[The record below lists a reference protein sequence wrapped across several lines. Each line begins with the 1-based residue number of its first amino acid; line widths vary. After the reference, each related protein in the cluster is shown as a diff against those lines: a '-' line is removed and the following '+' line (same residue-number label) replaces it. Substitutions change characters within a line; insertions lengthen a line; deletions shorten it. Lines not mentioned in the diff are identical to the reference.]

1 MPTAFHPARRQ
12 ELVTRFTALRPD
24 TPARW
29 GRFTA
34 LKMASHVNDAVR
46 MAIGELDAP
55 AKAPGLLKTAF
66 VRWLVIHVMPFPKGA
81 PTAPALLERGNTTPL
96 QLDAERATFASLLDK
111 VAAMQGGGAWPDHP
125 AFGRM
130 TERDWG
136 VLVYRHID
144 HHFKQFG
151 I

>member
-1 MPTAFHPARRQ
+1 MPTAFDPVCRQ
-12 ELVTRFTALRPD
+12 ELVTRFLALTPD

-34 LKMASHVNDAVR
+34 LKMASHVTDAVR
-46 MAIGELDAP
+46 MATGDLDVR
-55 AKAPGLLKTAF
+55 AKAPGILKTAF
-66 VRWLVIHVMPFPKGA
+66 VRWLVIHVLPFPKGA

-96 QLDAERATFASLLDK
+96 QLDAERATFSALLDK
-111 VAAMQGGGAWPDHP
+111 VAARQGTGAWPDHP

-136 VLVYRHID
+136 VLVYRHVD
-144 HHFKQFG
+144 HHFRQFG